1 MSLSIPP
8 EILKKL
14 DLSSNKRENEIMKLF
29 EVVQELIDT
38 CQQKEDRINLLRIH
52 LRKAVV
58 ELHNL
63 MQTKEDLINT
73 NKKLSKN
80 TNSVLFIL

>member
-63 MQTKEDLINT
+63 MQTKEDLIIT

-80 TNSVLFIL
+80 SNSVLFIL

>member
-80 TNSVLFIL
+80 SNSVLFIL

>member
-8 EILKKL
+8 EILKKI

>member
-63 MQTKEDLINT
+63 MQIKEDLINT

-80 TNSVLFIL
+80 SNSVLFIL